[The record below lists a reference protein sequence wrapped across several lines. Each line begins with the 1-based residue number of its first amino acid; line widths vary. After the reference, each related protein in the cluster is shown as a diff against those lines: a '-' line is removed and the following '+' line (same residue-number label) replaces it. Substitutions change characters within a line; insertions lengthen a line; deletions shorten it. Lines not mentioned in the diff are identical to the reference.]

1 MYFLSQLFTYSGV
14 VTARLTSTC
23 TVSPDHDSGPS
34 LRTLSAAVSGT
45 EGLKRMPVSLLR
57 KCHLQVAVVF
67 GRTMLIQIKHK
78 AYVYSIFHC
87 MVQVSEVHRLLLPFL
102 NFI

>member
-1 MYFLSQLFTYSGV
+1 MYFFSQFAYSGV

-45 EGLKRMPVSLLR
+45 ERLKRMPVSLLR

-67 GRTMLIQIKHK
+67 GRTMLIQMKHK
-78 AYVYSIFHC
+78 VYVYSIFQC
-87 MVQVSEVHRLLLPFL
+87 MVQASRFLLPFL